1 MEIVR
6 QPKSKIR
13 TTDVLRLAA
22 IARDFY
28 LDGKSKIE
36 IAESYG
42 ISRFKVARLLE
53 EARAA
58 GVCLSSTCRSE
69 SIRRCP
75 GGCSQRTDCGTRS
88 SSKAPRFPRRCY
100 GLDWRVSPEIS

>member
-28 LDGKSKIE
+28 LDGKSKID

-53 EARAA
+53 EARESLGAA
-58 GVCLSSTCRSE
+58 TEREAVEMALDLVGFRKELVLGARALRRLALSR
-69 SIRRCP
+69 I
-75 GGCSQRTDCGTRS
+75 D
-88 SSKAPRFPRRCY
+88 
-100 GLDWRVSPEIS
+100 